1 MTPDQVY
8 WLIIGGW
15 SAATILL
22 IALILVF
29 IISRDFIGAIIANW
43 QRKPLLLIFKRN
55 GLCKLAVP
63 TYKGGAYEI
72 REGDNRQAFLRL
84 TNEPAHR
91 FYGTIIELAHEG
103 GASIIPPSAAA
114 AVHDTLSVQEDE
126 IPESGNVMIPTDNRI
141 FNILPL
147 VSKLKSTSETLRAY
161 VDTKLLEERET
172 AAGGISGISPG
183 TWIGIATVT
192 IALCIGIAIVMR

>member
-15 SAATILL
+15 GTATILL
-22 IALILVF
+22 IALILFFVV
-29 IISRDFIGAIIANW
+29 SRDFLSAIIANW
-43 QRKPLLLIFKRN
+43 TRKPLLLVFKRN
-55 GLCKLAVP
+55 GLCKLVSP

-72 REGDNRQAFLRL
+72 REGENRQAFLRL
-84 TNEPAHR
+84 TTEPAHR

-103 GASIIPPSAAA
+103 GASIIPPAAA
-114 AVHDTLSVQEDE
+114 AAAHDIISVQGEE
-126 IPESGNVMIPTDNRI
+126 IPKSGDIPIPVDNRI

-161 VDTKLLEERET
+161 VDTKLLEEREN
-172 AAGGISGISPG
+172 AAGGLSSISPG
-183 TWIGIATVT
+183 TWVGLAIVT
-192 IALCIGIAIVMR
+192 IALCIGIAIVMG